1 MLRSFRN
8 LRVLR
13 NLRGEIP
20 LSLILTRIK
29 NIPQSVAEEIE
40 A

>member
-1 MLRSFRN
+1 MLRPLETFVS
-8 LRVLR
+8 LR
-13 NLRGEIP
+13 NLHGEIP
-20 LSLILTRIK
+20 LALILTRIK